1 MPYQGADW
9 LDPPTV
15 RLRVILVLLEVDISR
30 SVTPVNT
37 VRLLSSNPLLMTS
50 AQGFV
55 LLEVNYRAI
64 PWGMQLPFVGSYGI
78 PHGLLRIDDR
88 VYVGTLCEYPVST
101 PCNPH
106 GV

>member
-15 RLRVILVLLEVDISR
+15 RLRVILVLLEVDISM

-55 LLEVNYRAI
+55 LLEVNYRSTQ
-64 PWGMQLPFVGSYGI
+64 GVCLLPFVG
-78 PHGLLRIDDR
+78 HK
-88 VYVGTLCEYPVST
+88 VSL
-101 PCNPH
+101 
-106 GV
+106 